1 MSKEVS
7 LLKKP
12 PPDDRVLRLGMDRR
26 RFMLRAA
33 ALGLTAAA
41 FPAFLAACAQL
52 EAEDALPLA
61 TPPDTPFPTPTPFT
75 SAAVS
80 PAPAATAIP
89 QPSATAPAPTPAP
102 AVPAATPAPTR
113 TPAPITQPAT
123 ATPAPTPTVQPATA
137 TPAPTVPTTT
147 GTPAP
152 TPTPTVQ
159 SATPTPHP
167 KPTQVPPAETPA
179 PPSPLTSERARISHL
194 VWRAGFGASPA
205 EIARFRAMGLQAT
218 IDHLVDFDTVDDSVL
233 ETRLAS
239 QEFDLEKLN
248 PLQRWWLQRMAFSA
262 RPLQEK
268 MALFWHGILTS
279 SFKKVGKGP
288 QMLAQN
294 QLFRREGMGRY
305 DALLKS
311 ISRDPAMMIYL
322 DSRSNK
328 KAAPNENYSREL
340 MELFSLGI
348 GHFTEKD
355 VRESARAFTGWQL
368 KAKTEFIFN
377 RGQHDYGSKTFLG
390 QTGRFDGDDIVDII
404 IAHPAAAEYV
414 CSRLWSFFA
423 YPDPEPAV
431 VSRLAAI
438 FRENNTEIRPV
449 VRAIFQADEF
459 YSDRAMAALV
469 KGPVELAVGTVR
481 TLGIDTGFKRLD
493 QPIES
498 MGQVLFG
505 PPNVAG
511 WPGGAAW
518 LNSSALLQRINLA
531 NTVATTRS
539 GPMRFDPT
547 ALLPG
552 QDLNDAD
559 AVVGSLGELL
569 LGGRLREPERRL
581 LSAFLESMNNPAYG
595 LDGEPMAEKLR
606 SLVYLLL
613 ASPDY
618 QLV

>member
-1 MSKEVS
+1 M
-7 LLKKP
+7 P
-12 PPDDRVLRLGMDRR
+12 
-26 RFMLRAA
+26 
-33 ALGLTAAA
+33 
-41 FPAFLAACAQL
+41 
-52 EAEDALPLA
+52 
-61 TPPDTPFPTPTPFT
+61 
-75 SAAVS
+75 
-80 PAPAATAIP
+80 
-89 QPSATAPAPTPAP
+89 PSA
-102 AVPAATPAPTR
+102 
-113 TPAPITQPAT
+113 
-123 ATPAPTPTVQPATA
+123 
-137 TPAPTVPTTT
+137 
-147 GTPAP
+147 
-152 TPTPTVQ
+152 
-159 SATPTPHP
+159 
-167 KPTQVPPAETPA
+167 
-179 PPSPLTSERARISHL
+179 LTSERTRISHL
-194 VWRAGFGASPA
+194 VWRAGFGASAA
-205 EIARFRAMGLQAT
+205 EIARFREMGLQAT
-218 IDHLVDFDTVDDSVL
+218 IDHLVDFDAVDDSAL

-239 QEFDLEKLN
+239 QEFDLERLN
-248 PLQRWWLQRMAFSA
+248 HLRRWWLQQMAFSA

-294 QLFRREGMGRY
+294 ELFRRDGMGRY

-368 KAKTEFIFN
+368 KAKTEYFFN

-390 QTGRFDGDDIVDII
+390 RTGRFDGDDIVDII
-404 IAHPAAAEYV
+404 MAQPAAAEYV
-414 CSRLWSFFA
+414 CTRLWSFFA

-438 FRENNTEIRPV
+438 FRENKTGIRPV

-459 YSDRAMAALV
+459 YSDRAAAALV

-505 PPNVAG
+505 RPNVAG

-531 NTVATTRS
+531 NTVATARS
-539 GPMRFDPT
+539 EPMRFDPI

-552 QDLNDAD
+552 QDLNDSD

-569 LGGRLREPERRL
+569 LGGRLRGPERRL

-595 LDGEPMAEKLR
+595 VAGEPLSEKLR

>member
-1 MSKEVS
+1 M
-7 LLKKP
+7 P
-12 PPDDRVLRLGMDRR
+12 
-26 RFMLRAA
+26 
-33 ALGLTAAA
+33 
-41 FPAFLAACAQL
+41 
-52 EAEDALPLA
+52 
-61 TPPDTPFPTPTPFT
+61 
-75 SAAVS
+75 
-80 PAPAATAIP
+80 
-89 QPSATAPAPTPAP
+89 PSALA
-102 AVPAATPAPTR
+102 
-113 TPAPITQPAT
+113 
-123 ATPAPTPTVQPATA
+123 
-137 TPAPTVPTTT
+137 
-147 GTPAP
+147 
-152 TPTPTVQ
+152 
-159 SATPTPHP
+159 
-167 KPTQVPPAETPA
+167 
-179 PPSPLTSERARISHL
+179 SERARISHL

-205 EIARFRAMGLQAT
+205 EIARFREMGLQAT
-218 IDHLVDFDTVDDSVL
+218 IDHLVDFDAVDDSAL
-233 ETRLAS
+233 ESLLAA
-239 QEFDLEKLN
+239 QEFDLERLN
-248 PLQRWWLQRMAFSA
+248 QLQRWWLQRMAFSA

-268 MALFWHGILTS
+268 MAPFWHGILTS

-294 QLFRREGMGRY
+294 ELLRREGMGRY
-305 DALLKS
+305 DTLLKS

-328 KAAPNENYSREL
+328 KAASNENYSREL

-368 KAKTEFIFN
+368 KAKTEYFFN

-390 QTGRFDGDDIVDII
+390 RTGRFDGDDIVDII
-404 IAHPAAAEYV
+404 MAQPAAAEYV
-414 CSRLWSFFA
+414 CTRLWSFFA

-449 VRAIFQADEF
+449 VRAIFQAEEF
-459 YSDRAMAALV
+459 YSDRAVAALV
-469 KGPVELAVGTVR
+469 KGPVELAIGTVR
-481 TLGIDTGFKRLD
+481 TLGIDTDFKPLD
-493 QPIES
+493 RPIES

-511 WPGGAAW
+511 WPGGATW
-518 LNSSALLQRINLA
+518 LNSSTLLKRINLA
-531 NTVATTRS
+531 NTAATARS

-547 ALLPG
+547 ALLAG
-552 QDLNDAD
+552 QDLDDAD

-569 LGGRLREPERRL
+569 LGGRLRQPERRL
-581 LSAFLESMNNPAYG
+581 LSTFLESMNNPTYG
-595 LDGEPMAEKLR
+595 LDGEPMSEKLR

>member
-1 MSKEVS
+1 MA
-7 LLKKP
+7 KKP
-12 PPDDRVLRLGMDRR
+12 PPDDHVLRLGMDRR

-52 EAEDALPLA
+52 DAEDALPLA
-61 TPPDTPFPTPTPFT
+61 TPPDTPFPTPTQFT
-75 SAAVS
+75 SAAVR
-80 PAPAATAIP
+80 PAPTATAIP
-89 QPSATAPAPTPAP
+89 QPSATAPTSTPAP
-102 AVPAATPAPTR
+102 TAPASTATPTR

-123 ATPAPTPTVQPATA
+123 ATPAPPPTVQPATA
-137 TPAPTVPTTT
+137 TPAPTVPTPT

-152 TPTPTVQ
+152 TQRQPHSQ
-159 SATPTPHP
+159 QHPHP
-167 KPTQVPPAETPA
+167 SKPTQVPPAETPA

-218 IDHLVDFDTVDDSVL
+218 IDHLVDFDAVDDSAL

-248 PLQRWWLQRMAFSA
+248 HLQRWWLQRMAFSA

-268 MALFWHGILTS
+268 IALFWHGILTS
-279 SFKKVGKGP
+279 SYRKVGKGP

-294 QLFRREGMGRY
+294 RLFRSEGMGRY
-305 DALLKS
+305 DVLLKS

-390 QTGRFDGDDIVDII
+390 RTGRFDGDDIVDII
-404 IAHPAAAEYV
+404 MDRPAAAEYV
-414 CSRLWSFFA
+414 CARLWSFFA

-449 VRAIFQADEF
+449 VRAIFQSDEF
-459 YSDRAMAALV
+459 YSDRAVAALV
-469 KGPVELAVGTVR
+469 KGPVELAVGSVR
-481 TLGIDTGFKRLD
+481 TLGIDTDFKRLD

-498 MGQVLFG
+498 MGQVLFD

-511 WPGGAAW
+511 WPGGATW

-531 NTVATTRS
+531 NTVATARS
-539 GPMRFDPT
+539 GPMLFDPT
-547 ALLPG
+547 ALLAG
-552 QDLNDAD
+552 LDLNDAD

-581 LSAFLESMNNPAYG
+581 LSAFLESMNNPANG
-595 LDGEPMAEKLR
+595 LDGEPPAEKLR